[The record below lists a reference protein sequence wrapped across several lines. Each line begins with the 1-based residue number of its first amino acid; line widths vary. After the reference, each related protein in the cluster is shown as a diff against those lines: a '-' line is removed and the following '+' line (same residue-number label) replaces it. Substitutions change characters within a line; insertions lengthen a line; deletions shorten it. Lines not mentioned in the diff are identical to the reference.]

1 MKRIGLVALAL
12 IAMLGAQPVQ
22 AGGPFAKESVPARS
36 SRKFLRGVQN
46 VAFFWAEIPKE
57 IHRDWKNVD
66 PFTGLFTGTGKGL
79 YKGGMRLGVG
89 VFEVVTFPLD
99 VPANY
104 QPIIYPETVFED
116 GFDWN
121 AEEYHAMRRTS
132 EIKY

>member
-1 MKRIGLVALAL
+1 MKRLVIIVLAIL
-12 IAMLGAQPVQ
+12 VTMASHNAMAQ
-22 AGGPFAKESVPARS
+22 GPFAQESVPARS

-57 IHRDWKNVD
+57 IHRDWQNVD

-89 VFEVVTFPLD
+89 VFEVLTFPLD

-116 GFDWN
+116 VFDWN
-121 AEEYHAMRRTS
+121 AEEYHARERVRNLRH
-132 EIKY
+132 